1 MARFHLERV
10 RRHGFHG
17 QDAEERRERWQ
28 GFGRDAASP
37 NEDQALLP
45 QRTKY
50 GHRMSLG
57 EIQL

>member
-1 MARFHLERV
+1 MDSMGKTR
-10 RRHGFHG
+10 
-17 QDAEERRERWQ
+17 RREEKERWL
-28 GFGRDAASP
+28 GLGRDAASP